1 MDRMEIVAASRF
13 GFAETVERLKA
24 AIEAAKWSMPFEM
37 DVKKT
42 VEGKGFSAE
51 PTFIVGVCH
60 ARHASTALRE
70 DPRIAAML
78 PCRIAV
84 YEKAG
89 KTFVTTLD
97 ARLLG
102 TMYDGP
108 SMAATAAEVDAA
120 MRAFVRAAT
129 EG

>member
-1 MDRMEIVAASRF
+1 MDRMEFVVASEF

-37 DVKKT
+37 DVRKT
-42 VEGKGFSAE
+42 VEGKGYSTD
-51 PTFIVGVCH
+51 PTYIVGVCN
-60 ARHASTALRE
+60 AKHASTALRE

-89 KTFVTTLD
+89 KTYVTTLD
-97 ARLLG
+97 ARMLG

-108 SMAATAAEVDAA
+108 SMAATAAEVDTA
-120 MRAFVRAAT
+120 MRAFVKAAT
-129 EG
+129 E